1 MDMISKGSF
10 TDRCLLITGGTGSF
24 GNAVLERFLDS
35 DLCEIRIFSRDEK
48 KQNDMR
54 LRYANPKLKFYIG
67 DVRDDASLRGAM
79 QGVDYVF
86 HAAALK
92 QVPSCEFYPM
102 EAVKTN
108 IEGTELVLAAA
119 HACGV
124 RHVTCLSTDKAVYPV
139 SAMGISKALME
150 KVAQAKAR
158 QLDDAR
164 TRVCITRYGNVMGSR
179 GSVIPLFIEQILTGK
194 PLTLTDPKM
203 TRFMMTMDEAVELV
217 LFAFEHGRNGEIYVQ
232 KSPSASLATLAQAL
246 CELLDMPAHP
256 IRIIGT
262 RHGEKRDE
270 TLLSREEMVLAEDL
284 GAYYRVPPDNRD
296 LNYAKFFERG
306 EPLISAAHDYN
317 SDNAGQLDVLQTKAL
332 LRRQSFM
339 QAAMSGRLAHAEY

>member
-1 MDMISKGSF
+1 
-10 TDRCLLITGGTGSF
+10 
-24 GNAVLERFLDS
+24 
-35 DLCEIRIFSRDEK
+35 
-48 KQNDMR
+48 
-54 LRYANPKLKFYIG
+54 
-67 DVRDDASLRGAM
+67 
-79 QGVDYVF
+79 
-86 HAAALK
+86 
-92 QVPSCEFYPM
+92 
-102 EAVKTN
+102 
-108 IEGTELVLAAA
+108 
-119 HACGV
+119 
-124 RHVTCLSTDKAVYPV
+124 
-139 SAMGISKALME
+139 MGISKALME